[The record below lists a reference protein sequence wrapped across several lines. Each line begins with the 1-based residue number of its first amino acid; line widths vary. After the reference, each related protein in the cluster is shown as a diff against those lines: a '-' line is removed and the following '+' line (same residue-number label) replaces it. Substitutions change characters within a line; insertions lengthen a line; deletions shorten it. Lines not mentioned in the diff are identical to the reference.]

1 MSLSTTGSS
10 PVSSGL
16 GTVPRFS
23 PRSCCRVQV
32 MEPAEEVEEP
42 VRREDGGQQRRS
54 DRPSPSPVSSSVVQS
69 RMLS

>member
-10 PVSSGL
+10 PASSGL
-16 GTVPRFS
+16 GTVPRFT

-32 MEPAEEVEEP
+32 MEPVEEEEP
-42 VRREDGGQQRRS
+42 VRRDDGGQQRRS